1 MLATSDIPQ
10 ADVLWHVARVPEAI
24 VRGHA
29 THEAIGAYLGA
40 KGQRQGLYYAQA
52 ARVLGLVGEPKAD
65 GTVPLTPYG
74 RAFAQYDRSAQGT
87 ALRRLV
93 REQEP
98 TRSVLRALRERGGL
112 DYEGIAGVLQQLAP
126 LAASTARRRAHT
138 AAAWLVS
145 AGLATWRNGK
155 LVAASAPPES
165 MGWALA
171 RRRAGNAARRIYPFG
186 GGD

>member
-24 VRGHA
+24 VRGHT

-52 ARVLGLVGEPKAD
+52 ARVLGLVGEAEED

-74 RAFAQYDRSAQGT
+74 RAFARYDRSAQSS
-87 ALRRLV
+87 ALRRLL

-98 TRSVLRALRERGGL
+98 TRSVLRVIRERGGL
-112 DYEGIAGVLQQLAP
+112 DYAGIAGVLRQLAP
-126 LAASTARRRAHT
+126 LAESTARRRAHT
-138 AAAWLVS
+138 AAAWLIA
-145 AGLATWRNGK
+145 AGLAAWRDGK
-155 LVAASAPPES
+155 LVTVSAPPEH
-165 MGWALA
+165 MGWSVA
-171 RRRAGNAARRIYPFG
+171 RRRAGSAAR
-186 GGD
+186 

>member
-29 THEAIGAYLGA
+29 HPRSDRRLPWCR
-40 KGQRQGLYYAQA
+40 KGSGRGVYYAQA
-52 ARVLGLVGEPKAD
+52 ARVLGLVGEPEAD

-74 RAFAQYDRSAQGT
+74 RAFAQYDRSAQST
-87 ALRRLV
+87 ALRRLL

-112 DYEGIAGVLQQLAP
+112 DYEGIASVLQQLAP
-126 LAASTARRRAHT
+126 LATSTARRRAHT

-145 AGLATWRNGK
+145 AGLAAWRDGK

-165 MGWALA
+165 MGWAIV
-171 RRRAGNAARRIYPFG
+171 RRRAGNAAR
-186 GGD
+186 

>member
-24 VRGHA
+24 VRGYA

-52 ARVLGLVGEPKAD
+52 ARVLGLVGEPEAD

-74 RAFAQYDRSAQGT
+74 RAFARYDRSAQST
-87 ALRRLV
+87 ALRRLL

-98 TRSVLRALRERGGL
+98 TRSVLRALRECGGL
-112 DYEGIAGVLQQLAP
+112 DYRGIAGVLQRLAP
-126 LAASTARRRAHT
+126 LAESTARRRAHT

-145 AGLATWRNGK
+145 AGLAAWRDGK
-155 LVAASAPPES
+155 LVAASMPAES
-165 MGWALA
+165 MGWAIA
-171 RRRAGNAARRIYPFG
+171 RRRTAGR
-186 GGD
+186 

>member
-24 VRGHA
+24 MRGH
-29 THEAIGAYLGA
+29 TTYEAIGAYLGA

-52 ARVLGLVGEPKAD
+52 ARVLGLVGEPEED

-74 RAFAQYDRSAQGT
+74 RAFAQYDRFAQGA
-87 ALRRLV
+87 ALRRLL

-98 TRSVLRALRERGGL
+98 TRSVLRAMREHGGL
-112 DYEGIAGVLQQLAP
+112 DYDGIAAVLRRLAP

-138 AAAWLVS
+138 AAAWLVA
-145 AGLATWRNGK
+145 AGLASWRDGK
-155 LVAASAPPES
+155 LVAVSALPES
-165 MGWALA
+165 MGWAVA
-171 RRRAGNAARRIYPFG
+171 RWRAGSAAR
-186 GGD
+186 